1 MRKEEFLEQLEMLL
15 ADISAEERAEAMA
28 FYRSYF
34 EDAGMGNEE
43 KILAELESPEKV
55 AEIIKR
61 DLGMVCTT
69 EVNAD
74 DVNSENFT
82 ESAQGTTYRNST
94 QGGVFQNDTENV
106 HGTAY
111 QSNTQS
117 TQNTYGTYADSEE
130 AKRENERK
138 NTIILVLVIV
148 LGVLTSPAWLGILT
162 GLIGTIFGLSVA
174 LIAITFAMF
183 VVGIAFVGAGLT
195 MLVSVSALAGIAFIG
210 AGLFVLALA
219 VLLLLAD
226 IEIFGRFLPW
236 VCKGIY
242 RLCKKPFEK
251 KKEA

>member
-69 EVNAD
+69 GTKTD
-74 DVNSENFT
+74 DAN
-82 ESAQGTTYRNST
+82 
-94 QGGVFQNDTENV
+94 
-106 HGTAY
+106 
-111 QSNTQS
+111 
-117 TQNTYGTYADSEE
+117 SEE

-138 NTIILVLVIV
+138 HNTILVLVIF
-148 LGVLTSPAWLGILT
+148 LGILTSPAWLGILT

-183 VVGIAFVGAGLT
+183 VVGIALVGAGLT
-195 MLVSVSALAGIAFIG
+195 MLVSVSVLAGIAFIG
-210 AGLFVLALA
+210 AGLFALAIA

-236 VCKGIY
+236 ACKGIY

>member
-1 MRKEEFLEQLEMLL
+1 MEMLL

-69 EVNAD
+69 GMKTD
-74 DVNSENFT
+74 DAQ
-82 ESAQGTTYRNST
+82 SAQNTGY
-94 QGGVFQNDTENV
+94 QN
-106 HGTAY
+106 Y
-111 QSNTQS
+111 
-117 TQNTYGTYADSEE
+117 TQNTYGTYANSEE

-138 NTIILVLVIV
+138 NNTILVLVIV
-148 LGVLTSPAWLGILT
+148 LGILTSPAWLGILT

-183 VVGIAFVGAGLT
+183 VVGIALVGAGLT
-195 MLVSVSALAGIAFIG
+195 MRVSVSVLAGIAFIG
-210 AGLFVLALA
+210 AGLFALAIA

-236 VCKGIY
+236 ACKGIY

>member
-69 EVNAD
+69 GTKTD
-74 DVNSENFT
+74 DANSESHT
-82 ESAQGTTYRNST
+82 ENAQETTYRDSE
-94 QGGVFQNDTENV
+94 QGDNYQNDAQSAQNT
-106 HGTAY
+106 GY
-111 QSNTQS
+111 QNY
-117 TQNTYGTYADSEE
+117 TQNTYGTYANSEE

-138 NTIILVLVIV
+138 NNTILVLVIV
-148 LGVLTSPAWLGILT
+148 LGILTSPAWLGILT
-162 GLIGTIFGLSVA
+162 GLVGTIFGLSVA
-174 LIAITFAMF
+174 LVAITFAMF
-183 VVGIAFVGAGLT
+183 VVGIALVGAGLT
-195 MLVSVSALAGIAFIG
+195 MLVSVSVLAGIAFIG
-210 AGLFVLALA
+210 AGLFALAIA

-236 VCKGIY
+236 ACKGIY